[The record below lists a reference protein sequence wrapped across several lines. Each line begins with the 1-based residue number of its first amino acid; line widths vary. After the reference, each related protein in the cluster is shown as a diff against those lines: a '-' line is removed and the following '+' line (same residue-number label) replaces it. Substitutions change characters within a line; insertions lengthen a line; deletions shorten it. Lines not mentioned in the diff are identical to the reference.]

1 MSLQC
6 LTRKREERTTERQL
20 DTTKVD
26 SVVRKRLEFISGVSL
41 PEATADVVSLLLSCS
56 SFEVLYALFNWLFH

>member
-6 LTRKREERTTERQL
+6 LTRKREEEQL
-20 DTTKVD
+20 KGSDTTKVD
-26 SVVRKRLEFISGVSL
+26 SVVRKRLESISGLSL
-41 PEATADVVSLLLSCS
+41 PEATADVVSLLFSCS